1 MNAGTASALGGSR
14 ASATRKDTTV
24 DAYSPD
30 FMPYWNPLPFDPRD
44 IDAVILTHAH
54 IDHSGY
60 LPRLVKAGFRG
71 PCFTRSATTAML
83 YWNALPSEPRADDE
97 RRPAGEDQAL
107 AELAERVLAARS
119 IV

>member
-1 MNAGTASALGGSR
+1 MDAGTASALGGSR

-30 FMPYWNPLPFDPRD
+30 FMPYWNPLPF
-44 IDAVILTHAH
+44 
-54 IDHSGY
+54 
-60 LPRLVKAGFRG
+60 
-71 PCFTRSATTAML
+71 
-83 YWNALPSEPRADDE
+83 EPRVDDE

>member
-1 MNAGTASALGGSR
+1 MSEVMNAGTASALGGSR

-30 FMPYWNPLPFDPRD
+30 FMP
-44 IDAVILTHAH
+44 
-54 IDHSGY
+54 
-60 LPRLVKAGFRG
+60 
-71 PCFTRSATTAML
+71 